1 LPFDDFGLVVNEGQP
16 ALLVRVQPST
26 VPRTMV
32 NLGSEF
38 RHPPLFLPYKTARW
52 DDTPRLIDEEC
63 LRGLDEEMENDSRRI
78 SEKLGAVTDHRGKAI
93 AAGRVHTL

>member
-1 LPFDDFGLVVNEGQP
+1 MPFDDFGLVVNEGQP
-16 ALLVRVQPST
+16 ALLVRVQPLT

-32 NLGSEF
+32 NLAREF
-38 RHPPLFLPYKTARW
+38 RHPALFLPCKTARW

-63 LRGLDEEMENDSRRI
+63 LRGLDEMENDSHRI
-78 SEKLGAVTDHRGKAI
+78 SEKLGAITDHRGKAI